1 MIILTILSITK
12 IQSDSLWYV
21 FEILPYDQRNLV
33 RPSDATAGETREI
46 SSGKKENASIDV
58 FSLEA

>member
-33 RPSDATAGETREI
+33 RPSDATGGETREY
-46 SSGKKENASIDV
+46 GKKENASTIDRCIL
-58 FSLEA
+58 S